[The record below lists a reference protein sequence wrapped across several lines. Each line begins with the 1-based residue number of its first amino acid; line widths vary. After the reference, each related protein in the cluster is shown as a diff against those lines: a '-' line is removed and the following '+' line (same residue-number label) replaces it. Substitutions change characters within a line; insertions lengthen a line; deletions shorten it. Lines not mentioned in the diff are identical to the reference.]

1 MEITAEEIITELQN
15 QFPKELTICV
25 QAIQLRKY
33 QAKEQ
38 TNDQDDPDST
48 E

>member
-1 MEITAEEIITELQN
+1 MEITAEEIITELQK

-25 QAIQLRKY
+25 QAIQIRKY
-33 QAKEQ
+33 QAKEHSHDQ
-38 TNDQDDPDST
+38 NDSDST